1 MDGAILSIGDEL
13 VLGQT
18 ADTNAA
24 WLSAALAERGILVTE
39 RRTVPDDRDRIAAAF
54 AELVRG
60 RVVVVATG
68 GLGPTADDLTRAA
81 LGDVTAPGAPLV
93 TDEDAVAALRRWFR
107 GRTMP
112 AGNLAQAQR
121 PAPMRALANPV
132 GTAPGLAGVVG
143 ACAVFA
149 LPGPPAEME
158 RMFLDH
164 VAPALP
170 LGDGAAIVAE
180 SVHLYGLG
188 ESHAAERLGAL
199 MDRDREVRVGTTV
212 SGGIV
217 TARVLARGGADAA
230 RQQAAAAAEEIER
243 RWQPWSFGRG
253 SATLAGAAGAML
265 EARGAALVTAE
276 SCTGGWL
283 GRTIVDVPGASRW
296 YRGGWIVYANEL
308 KERLLG
314 VDAAIIARDGAVSE
328 AVARAM
334 AAGALERGGGD
345 VALAIT
351 GVAGPGAEGT
361 KPVGLV
367 YVALA
372 QRGGT
377 ASTTECRRFRL
388 RGDRAAVRD
397 RAAKSALQMLRLHL
411 LGAGSAEPMIG
422 ETVAEPERAAQ
433 GGEAARGGR

>member
-39 RRTVPDDRDRIAAAF
+39 RRTVPDDRARIAAAF
-54 AELVRG
+54 EELAHG

-68 GLGPTADDLTRAA
+68 GLGPTADDLTRDA

-121 PAPMRALANPV
+121 PAPMRALVNPV
-132 GTAPGLAGVVG
+132 GTAPGLAGAVG
-143 ACAVFA
+143 ACAIFA

-170 LGDGAAIVAE
+170 RDGGAAIVAE
-180 SVHLYGLG
+180 SVHLYGIG
-188 ESHAAERLGAL
+188 ESHAAERLGSI
-199 MDRDREVRVGTTV
+199 MDRGGEVRVGTTV

-217 TARVLARGGADAA
+217 TARVLARGAAEAA
-230 RQQAAAAAEEIER
+230 RRQAAAVAEEVER
-243 RWQPWSFGRG
+243 RWQPWCFGRG
-253 SATLAGAAGAML
+253 NATLAGAAGAML
-265 EARGAALVTAE
+265 EARGATLVTAE

-283 GRTIVDVPGASRW
+283 GRAIVDVPGASRW

-314 VDAAIIARDGAVSE
+314 VDAALIARHGAVSE
-328 AVARAM
+328 PVAREM

-345 VALAIT
+345 LALAIT
-351 GVAGPGAEGT
+351 GVAGPGPEGT
-361 KPVGLV
+361 KPAGLV

-372 QRGGT
+372 RRGGS
-377 ASTTECRRFRL
+377 ASSAECRRFGF
-388 RGDRAAVRD
+388 RGDRGAVRD

-422 ETVAEPERAAQ
+422 ETIAAAAQ
-433 GGEAARGGR
+433 GGESARGGR